1 MTTISKQAPERQDI
15 EALLPWH
22 AAGTLSRG
30 DADRVEQALAA
41 DRELAQHY
49 ALVREE
55 LAETIHLNE
64 TLGAPSARAMEKLM
78 AAIDAE
84 GANARRQSS
93 GFDIV
98 GRIGSYFSGFAPR
111 TLAWSAAAAVLAI
124 VLQAGL
130 LATVFVKEQSGQPG
144 FQTAS
149 FQPTIATQGS
159 SFAVVRFAPQ
169 ATAADI
175 HKFLDAYKVSVVDG
189 PKPGGMFR
197 IRFAMTGIPKAELER
212 IIKRMQAESKVVGF
226 VAATD

>member
-1 MTTISKQAPERQDI
+1 MTTITKQAPERQDI

-30 DADRVEQALAA
+30 DAERVEQALAS
-41 DRELAQHY
+41 DRELAQRY

-55 LAETIHLNE
+55 LVETIHLNE
-64 TLGAPSARAMEKLM
+64 TLGAPSARAMDKLM

-84 GANARRQSS
+84 GSRGRRQSA
-93 GFDIV
+93 GFDLV
-98 GRIGSYFSGFAPR
+98 GRIGAYFSGFAPR
-111 TLAWSAAAAVLAI
+111 TLAWSAAAAVVAI

-130 LATVFVKEQSGQPG
+130 LATVFVKEQSGRPG

-149 FQPTIATQGS
+149 FQPSATNGTS
-159 SFAVVRFAPQ
+159 YAVVRFVPS

-175 HKFLDAYKVSVVDG
+175 QKFLDAYHVSVVDG
-189 PKPGGMFR
+189 PKPGGMFKV
-197 IRFAMTGIPKAELER
+197 RFAMTGIPKAEIER